1 MGSMSIELKETIQE
15 FLRDRHIHELAY
27 RQGYYN
33 CLLIRS
39 RYDEETDFFYLL
51 QSYRDG
57 DPHHINDQPDYAG
70 IYSHVHG
77 TLVAPGY
84 DLRECCDEKWNADE
98 ILRRFSENVQA
109 RILKLID
116 GKPVPLTKDAEP
128 SRFDRDS
135 FLAYGASSQ
144 ALELFYEGK
153 NAVYAP
159 SYRLINPPTEQ
170 FIRIVN
176 HPDEEAQT
184 CAEAYV
190 RQNAADINDMLWRT
204 ELVSQKLRELREMP
218 GEHHL
223 RLRIAQALTTQKMV
237 RIEIDKEGR
246 QLNLRIEANALKR
259 ANSTDYSLW
268 HMDTHS
274 RELFEQTYGRQ
285 ARLMASDIMRITY
298 SRVTLYEKEAA

>member
-15 FLRDRHIHELAY
+15 FLRDRHVHELAY
-27 RQGYYN
+27 RQGNYN
-33 CLLIRS
+33 YLLIRS
-39 RYDEETDFFYLL
+39 RYDEETDFLYLL
-51 QSYRDG
+51 ESYRDG
-57 DPHHINDQPDYAG
+57 DPHQVNDQAEYAG
-70 IYSHVHG
+70 IYSHTHR
-77 TLVAPGY
+77 TLASPCY
-84 DLRECCDEKWNADE
+84 SLRDCCDEKWNADE
-98 ILRRFSENVQA
+98 IFRRFSEDVQT

-128 SRFDRDS
+128 SRFNRDS

-153 NAVYAP
+153 DAVYAP
-159 SYRLINPPTEQ
+159 SYRLENPPTEQ

-176 HPDEEAQT
+176 HPDEEAQA

-204 ELVSQKLRELREMP
+204 KVVSQKLRELREMP

-246 QLNLRIEANALKR
+246 QLNLRIAADALKR

-268 HMDTHS
+268 YMDAHS
-274 RELFEQTYGRQ
+274 RELFEQTYGGW

-298 SRVTLYEKEAA
+298 SRVTLYEREDE

>member
-1 MGSMSIELKETIQE
+1 MGNMSIELKETIQQ
-15 FLRDRHIHELAY
+15 FLCDRHVHELAY
-27 RQGYYN
+27 RQGNYN

-39 RYDEETDFFYLL
+39 RYDAETDFFYLL
-51 QSYRDG
+51 QSYKDS
-57 DPHHINDQPDYAG
+57 DPHQVNDQPDYAG

-77 TLVAPGY
+77 TLISPCY
-84 DLRECCDEKWNADE
+84 DLRECCDEKWAANE
-98 ILRRFSENVQA
+98 ILHRFSEDVRA
-109 RILKLID
+109 RILKLIN

-128 SRFDRDS
+128 SYFNRDS

-153 NAVYAP
+153 DAVYAP
-159 SYRLINPPTEQ
+159 SYRLENPPTEQ

-176 HPDEEAQT
+176 HPKEEAQA

-204 ELVSQKLRELREMP
+204 EVVSQKLRELREMP

-246 QLNLRIEANALKR
+246 QLNLRIAVDALKR

-268 HMDTHS
+268 HMDSYS
-274 RELFEQTYGRQ
+274 RELFEQTYGMQ

-298 SRVTLYEKEAA
+298 GRVTLYKKITE